1 MNTKKWLNKYCKT
14 LKNKRVVVT
23 GATGGLGKEICFFL
37 AELSANL
44 TLAVRNINSA
54 ENLKTAI
61 LSRFPE
67 TNIDIVEL
75 DYSNLTSVKNCIKE
89 LKKYN
94 GIDILINNAAVYN
107 VPVTKLDSGYNNIF
121 QINFVYQYYFTKQLL
136 PELEKQENSTC
147 IVLGSIAHNYSKLN
161 ENDIDFSSS
170 KSNSKIYGNSK
181 RFFMFATKKLFE
193 NSKTTL
199 NIAHPG
205 ITLTKMTSHYPAAIN
220 WLVKIAIKLLFPK
233 PTAAAT
239 AIIFA
244 IFNQT
249 KNDEWIGP
257 KWFNIWGKP
266 KISKLKT
273 ATDDEKEKIYLIAE
287 KINKNIK

>member
-14 LKNKRVVVT
+14 LKNKRVVIT

-233 PTAAAT
+233 PTVAAT

-249 KNDEWIGP
+249 KYNEWIGP